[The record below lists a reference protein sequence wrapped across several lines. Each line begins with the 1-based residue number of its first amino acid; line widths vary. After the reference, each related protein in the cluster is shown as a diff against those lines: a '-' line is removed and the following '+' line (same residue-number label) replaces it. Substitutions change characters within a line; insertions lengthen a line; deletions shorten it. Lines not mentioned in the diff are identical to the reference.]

1 MTIELFFDVLLE
13 TLLDFAKILPILYLT
28 YLLIELIEK
37 KASGRL
43 ETALKKGG
51 RFGPVFGSLLG
62 LIPQCGFSSAAA
74 SFFAAGTIT
83 AGTLLAVFLSTSD
96 EMLPILLTSRM
107 PARIILIILG
117 IKLVSGML
125 VGFLTD
131 LIWRR
136 KNHHPDESDKA
147 EHDGADSEH
156 EHDEEHEQIHEL
168 CERAHCHCHEGQNIF
183 LAALKHTLW
192 IGGLILAVSF
202 VIGLTFA
209 WIGEDNI
216 SQLFVNVPLVREV
229 IAALIGLIPNCAASV
244 LITDL
249 FVSGVIGL
257 GPLISGLLV
266 NAGVGL
272 LVLYRSSR
280 RLKQNI
286 LITVILVLS
295 GILLGFAAGFIPLAL

>member
-136 KNHHPDESDKA
+136 EKHRQDEADDPEHA
-147 EHDGADSEH
+147 EADV
-156 EHDEEHEQIHEL
+156 EHEQIHEL

-280 RLKQNI
+280 RLY
-286 LITVILVLS
+286 S
-295 GILLGFAAGFIPLAL
+295 